1 MLHMFHSSIIGISWK
16 DIGTATPGT
25 MTSFREEIFGNLCA
39 LSKTK
44 DQDNFQSSV
53 DPVWIYNKSLCEI
66 SFKKYIIL
74 SPGVIS
80 QLDYLRFFR
89 LEAKSD
95 PVHWF

>member
-1 MLHMFHSSIIGISWK
+1 MLHMFHPSIIGIFQK
-16 DIGTATPGT
+16 DIGTATTGT
-25 MTSFREEIFGNLCA
+25 MTWFARRFLENLCA

-53 DPVWIYNKSLCEI
+53 DPVWNYNTSLCEI
-66 SFKKYIIL
+66 SFKKRFIL
-74 SPGVIS
+74 SPGAIN

-89 LEAKSD
+89 LEAESD